1 MSYRYLAVVGKRGLL
16 FSTLTELP
24 VFVQI
29 RWRPIPA
36 AAIDLLGGVALAGHL
51 RVEDNDGDRIADDG
65 YDAAPFV
72 GLKGQIFF

>member
-1 MSYRYLAVVGKRGLL
+1 VGQE
-16 FSTLTELP
+16 TEFP
-24 VFVQI
+24 VFVQL

-51 RVEDNDGDRIADDG
+51 RIEDDDGDRIADDG
-65 YDAAPFV
+65 YDATPFV